1 MPTSNLLPKSCAP
14 VRRGG
19 GDPQNPN
26 FGPPSLRPTSPS
38 LLACLLLLFNR
49 EYKSQALI
57 IAPPL
62 RLARTTN
69 DACEGGGGGEKKG
82 RLKCFSSSGGE
93 GHRDQKGLTLARPHF
108 RSFLRGKKGEWG
120 GEGEAHATSKRLKLK
135 HTVSPK
141 IARERFFFCDFS
153 RLGENLALFARAFAY
168 ALCVVFSF
176 SSLPFPRWLCTRL
189 PGSSPPRLLRLLLC
203 LNECRPFIA
212 KVGLTENNQLSR
224 EREGRWRI
232 CKGQKDEERRGERR
246 DVGCTP

>member
-19 GDPQNPN
+19 GAQNPN

-49 EYKSQALI
+49 EYKSQTLI

-69 DACEGGGGGEKKG
+69 DACEGGGGREKKG
-82 RLKCFSSSGGE
+82 RLKCFSSIGEE

-120 GEGEAHATSKRLKLK
+120 GKREGEAHATSKRLKLK

-141 IARERFFFCDFS
+141 IARERFFFAIFS
-153 RLGENLALFARAFAY
+153 LRRKPRTFRASICILGMCCFFP
-168 ALCVVFSF
+168 SF
-176 SSLPFPRWLCTRL
+176 SPLIGGFVLAFLAPAPPPPPPPPLP
-189 PGSSPPRLLRLLLC
+189 
-203 LNECRPFIA
+203 
-212 KVGLTENNQLSR
+212 
-224 EREGRWRI
+224 
-232 CKGQKDEERRGERR
+232 
-246 DVGCTP
+246 

>member
-69 DACEGGGGGEKKG
+69 DACEEGGGGRKEGLNVSPPAGERGTVTKKDSRWPG
-82 RLKCFSSSGGE
+82 LIFAPSS
-93 GHRDQKGLTLARPHF
+93 A
-108 RSFLRGKKGEWG
+108 GKKGEWG
-120 GEGEAHATSKRLKLK
+120 GKREGEAHATSKRLKLK

-141 IARERFFFCDFS
+141 IARERFFFAIFS
-153 RLGENLALFARAFAY
+153 LRRKPRTFRASICILAMCCFFPSFSPLIGGFVLAFLAPAPRAFFASSS
-168 ALCVVFSF
+168 ALMNA
-176 SSLPFPRWLCTRL
+176 
-189 PGSSPPRLLRLLLC
+189 GH
-203 LNECRPFIA
+203 
-212 KVGLTENNQLSR
+212 LS
-224 EREGRWRI
+224 
-232 CKGQKDEERRGERR
+232 QKSA
-246 DVGCTP
+246 